1 MAEHIPP
8 LTRCSLSIS
17 PILYPFNLSCLI
29 HGYKVVT
36 LCERQMKMVL
46 GAIPLKIVQN
56 DLVMTIYSTLIHGED
71 IACLPD
77 LVRFVMMEEQTPEYS
92 FC

>member
-1 MAEHIPP
+1 MNH
-8 LTRCSLSIS
+8 S

-36 LCERQMKMVL
+36 LREQQMKMVL
-46 GAIPLKIVQN
+46 GSILLKIVQN
-56 DLVMTIYSTLIHGED
+56 ALIMTIYSTLIHGDD

>member
-1 MAEHIPP
+1 M
-8 LTRCSLSIS
+8 
-17 PILYPFNLSCLI
+17 
-29 HGYKVVT
+29 VT

-56 DLVMTIYSTLIHGED
+56 DLVMTIYSTLINGEN
-71 IACLPD
+71 IACLPN
-77 LVRFVMMEEQTPEYS
+77 LVHFVMMEEQTPEYS

>member
-1 MAEHIPP
+1 MMSP
-8 LTRCSLSIS
+8 R
-17 PILYPFNLSCLI
+17 PILYPFNLSCLM

-56 DLVMTIYSTLIHGED
+56 DLVITIYSTLIHGKD